1 MLNYYMGGFFVML
14 KKLSSV
20 REGLRSIK
28 YKEIYNIVLYEKIV
42 KEINKI
48 NYENLSDTAF
58 YSKGN

>member
-1 MLNYYMGGFFVML
+1 ML